1 MFDLFMMSSKIVCL
15 HYCIFLFRLGLSI
28 RAAGKKYNIP
38 EATLRHKLTGYHSMD
53 GKKGGQTLL
62 TEAEEQILLNYI
74 KNACRRAHP
83 VTKTNVLKTVQCIL
97 DEEDR
102 QGITRKKPPCFKGN
116 APKQKWWTLFKKRHP
131 TLSFRT
137 PEALTK
143 ARKSRSVRSIKEWF
157 AHTRDFFTENDCL
170 DALLDPARNYNIDET
185 CFSLSPTQGK
195 VVVPK
200 GEKQVF
206 EECSDSHKLNLTVLG
221 CIGADGSVPPPM
233 IIYPR
238 KRVQKH
244 IVERFPEGY
253 AFTVGKSEKGW
264 ISFENL
270 YEYLCNDFHD
280 WLERKNVKRPVVIWT
295 DWHETRNNY
304 YLAKTLNELDII
316 LYGLP
321 PYTTHFLQPL
331 DVAVFGPL
339 KREWTKK
346 VKEWEEEHED
356 EVINQVNFAELLL
369 PVYYTHVTP
378 DKIKAGFEKC
388 GLVPFNPDRPDYSK
402 LEASAAQKEHYS
414 TIFEGVDQG
423 GIKEVGVQT
432 SIPLIS
438 RGTQTINKYE
448 QVTTSV
454 ERRIH
459 YNFTGSMC
467 DLVIDFKGLSHLKKV
482 YNDKPFAMREFGRIP
497 PPLRTASSQVSPCV
511 GSTLQKRS
519 YPERRPGHGPK
530 FIRTEL
536 DKTFAISSKVMI
548 NELKKKHENIV
559 KKSKKK
565 VVKKTKQ
572 GTGEETCIQ
581 RRVQQKGKSRKKIKE
596 RETRKNKKDQKRRQN
611 KLVQKMRQKK

>member
-1 MFDLFMMSSKIVCL
+1 M
-15 HYCIFLFRLGLSI
+15 
-28 RAAGKKYNIP
+28 
-38 EATLRHKLTGYHSMD
+38 
-53 GKKGGQTLL
+53 
-62 TEAEEQILLNYI
+62 
-74 KNACRRAHP
+74 
-83 VTKTNVLKTVQCIL
+83 
-97 DEEDR
+97 
-102 QGITRKKPPCFKGN
+102 
-116 APKQKWWTLFKKRHP
+116 
-131 TLSFRT
+131 
-137 PEALTK
+137 
-143 ARKSRSVRSIKEWF
+143 
-157 AHTRDFFTENDCL
+157 
-170 DALLDPARNYNIDET
+170 
-185 CFSLSPTQGK
+185 
-195 VVVPK
+195 
-200 GEKQVF
+200 
-206 EECSDSHKLNLTVLG
+206 
-221 CIGADGSVPPPM
+221 
-233 IIYPR
+233 
-238 KRVQKH
+238 
-244 IVERFPEGY
+244 
-253 AFTVGKSEKGW
+253 
-264 ISFENL
+264 
-270 YEYLCNDFHD
+270 
-280 WLERKNVKRPVVIWT
+280 
-295 DWHETRNNY
+295 
-304 YLAKTLNELDII
+304 
-316 LYGLP
+316 
-321 PYTTHFLQPL
+321 
-331 DVAVFGPL
+331 
-339 KREWTKK
+339 
-346 VKEWEEEHED
+346 KEWEEEHED

-369 PVYYTHVTP
+369 PVYYTYVTP

-497 PPLRTASSQVSPCV
+497 PPLRTAASQVSPCV

-548 NELKKKHENIV
+548 NELKKKQENIV

-572 GTGEETCIQ
+572 GTGEETTKKGTT
-581 RRVQQKGKSRKKIKE
+581 KGKIKKKNQGERNEKE
-596 RETRKNKKDQKRRQN
+596 QKRPEKETEQTGSENETEEMRLQDDNFVPLPRSRSVSPEIVMPPSPKRTRQPGPSGYKSPSESEDDN
-611 KLVQKMRQKK
+611 TKS